1 MKKLSSV
8 LIALGLISIVSAII
22 IFVATF
28 YPVIMVELNYQLKQ
42 TQGGLEVKRVI
53 IPKDSD
59 FGIVIPKISA
69 NSKVIPNVDPYN
81 NIEYQVALTKGVAHA
96 MGTSLPGYAGNVFL
110 FSHSSVNFY
119 EANRYNSIFYL
130 LDKLEK
136 GDEIVKVGCGPP
148 VELAR
153 RSLPCCIGNVTNE
166 ERRLSLAARR
176 MATSIPTLPGQ
187 ALEIRH
193 KERLRTARIQSE

>member
-136 GDEIVKVGCGPP
+136 GDEIDLYYKGGKFKYLVTDKKTVGAEEVKYLSGDGSKKTVTLMTCWPP
-148 VELAR
+148 GTTFKRLLVIGEL
-153 RSLPCCIGNVTNE
+153 S
-166 ERRLSLAARR
+166 
-176 MATSIPTLPGQ
+176 
-187 ALEIRH
+187 
-193 KERLRTARIQSE
+193 KD